1 MEYQNIHEAYSGVLK
16 DVYFNPDYR
25 AAPRGLPIREKVDY
39 SFTVLNPTSE
49 SIKTADAER
58 NNVIADYTGKE
69 FNLYDSG
76 TNAASEF
83 AKASKF
89 WSKLS
94 NPDGTINSA
103 YGFLLWKNYSCT
115 SNFSNRA
122 MTPWEWAKESL
133 LADKDTR
140 QAILRFNLPEHCWIG
155 NKDFTCTLT
164 GNFLI
169 RNDKLL
175 LTMVMRSND
184 VVYGLA
190 YDLPWFCCLM
200 DKMLEELKPTYPN
213 LQKGTY
219 THFAHSMH
227 AYEKDAEVIQKMI
240 GGVVVPF
247 EGKPLC

>member
-1 MEYQNIHEAYSGVLK
+1 MQYKTTHDAYLGTLK
-16 DVYFNPDYR
+16 DIYHNPDFVC
-25 AAPRGLPIREKVDY
+25 APRGLKIREKVDY
-39 SFTVLNPTSE
+39 KFTVEQPTDE
-49 SIKTADAER
+49 SLITQDTER
-58 NNVIADYTGKE
+58 NKVIEAYTDKE
-69 FNLYDSG
+69 KVLYASG
-76 TNAASEF
+76 SNKVEDF
-83 AKASKF
+83 AKASAF
-89 WSKLS
+89 WQKLA
-94 NPDGTINSA
+94 NPDGTVNSA
-103 YGFLLWKNYSCT
+103 YGFLLWRNYSCT

-190 YDLPWFCCLM
+190 YDLPWFCSLM

-240 GGVVVPF
+240 GSVPF